1 MDFFAFDKAYLD
13 KLRAGDAAT
22 QHHFAS
28 YFGRFLRIRLR
39 ARRLAP
45 DKIDDLVQDTL
56 LKVIVKVH
64 QDAVRQPECFGS
76 FVNSTCNNVLREY
89 YRSCSK
95 NEQEE
100 PVEVP
105 DKVLNLDGLLV
116 TKETAE
122 NVRRVLGEMPERDR
136 RILRSLFF
144 EEKDKNEICQDFG
157 VRRDYL
163 RVLVLRAKGRF
174 RDLYQRGQSGSE
186 RWANG

>member
-1 MDFFAFDKAYLD
+1 
-13 KLRAGDAAT
+13 
-22 QHHFAS
+22 
-28 YFGRFLRIRLR
+28 
-39 ARRLAP
+39 
-45 DKIDDLVQDTL
+45 
-56 LKVIVKVH
+56 
-64 QDAVRQPECFGS
+64 
-76 FVNSTCNNVLREY
+76 
-89 YRSCSK
+89 
-95 NEQEE
+95 
-100 PVEVP
+100 
-105 DKVLNLDGLLV
+105 LV